1 MTCSQIVKKI
11 ENLRPDAQ
19 PVEVARLC
27 TMICSQVEDLSD
39 LENED
44 YFQSVW
50 EEVNLRLS
58 AASDQ
63 HSAMT
68 DELTNLSS
76 SDPRKFSPD
85 QIWTLVRAIKVQS
98 QVLRLYL
105 GDSHAE
111 LV

>member
-1 MTCSQIVKKI
+1 MNCSQIVKRI
-11 ENLRPDAQ
+11 ETLKPDAQ
-19 PVEVARLC
+19 PLEVAR
-27 TMICSQVEDLSD
+27 ICSLICSHVQDLSE

-50 EEVNLRLS
+50 EEVNLRMN

-68 DELTNLSS
+68 EELTELSN
-76 SDPRKFSPD
+76 SDPREFSPD
-85 QIWTLVRAIKVQS
+85 QIWVLVRAIKVQS
-98 QVLRLYL
+98 QVLRIYL
-105 GDSHAE
+105 GDSQAE

>member
-1 MTCSQIVKKI
+1 MTCSQIVSKI
-11 ENLRPDAQ
+11 ETLRPEAQ
-19 PVEVARLC
+19 PIEVARLC
-27 TMICSQVEDLSD
+27 TLICSHVEDLCE

-58 AASDQ
+58 AAGDQ

-68 DELTNLSS
+68 EELTELTS

-85 QIWTLVRAIKVQS
+85 QIWVLVRAIKVQS

-105 GDSHAE
+105 GDSHTE